1 MEQPDFHAGY
11 GGYDGLD
18 PRPMRPREK
27 PQAGEEYIDEAFGT
41 RVTRISHAIPID
53 GENAIIKPMYST
65 VPAWSADERYLLL
78 WSRAHGHL
86 LYQGDRP
93 YRYIGPLDPYHP
105 SDIESVL
112 WSSRVEGGVYE
123 CFYPTNYNAEPVLY
137 VHQIRPRR
145 MVEPLKD
152 FTRAPLFLPS
162 GDWERI
168 LSLGG
173 DPQWMSRESRTIG
186 LRFGGDP
193 ALTFSYSLDDDEV
206 IGQMELDPV
215 YQNALVPSPSGRW
228 SQFGRGV
235 YTPEMRLR
243 RMLGMSEP
251 YEHASPGL
259 AWPRVDTWN
268 MVDFSSERRQGT
280 LVVYRLDTG
289 AGRVVIGPETGYPY
303 PPSGTHLSAIGPP
316 GLVALGIAGTG
327 QGQTLLDNEIVLAN
341 TITGQVL
348 RVAHAR
354 TLAGEGPWGYWG
366 ETHACISP
374 SGTRIVWGSDWG
386 GSDTVDTYVVDLRED
401 RPDELEAEEL

>member
-1 MEQPDFHAGY
+1 MEQEPGFFAGY

-27 PQAGEEYIDEAFGT
+27 PRAGEEYIDEAFGT

-65 VPAWSADERYLLL
+65 VPAWSADEKYLLL

-152 FTRAPLFLPS
+152 FTRGPLFLPS

-215 YQNALVPSPSGRW
+215 YQNAVVPSPSGRW
-228 SQFGRGV
+228 AQFGRGV

-259 AWPRVDTWN
+259 SWPRVDTWN
-268 MVDFSSERRQGT
+268 MVDFSSERRQGS

-289 AGRVVIGPETGYPY
+289 TGRVVIGPENGYPY

-327 QGQTLLDNEIVLAN
+327 QGQTLLDNEIVLAD
-341 TITGQVL
+341 TRSGRVR

-354 TLAGEGPWGYWG
+354 TLAGEGPWGYWA

-401 RPDELEAEEL
+401 RPDELEEEM